1 MWSLLIKCRDP
12 WQPKVNAGLWTWLVL
27 SRREG
32 GSKFFINISHSVR
45 KLKSLVG
52 DGKGKWVEACTQSGV
67 NIIITSGPGKFM
79 LTIILLIGKSK
90 DLKIMNLKTDT
101 SSSAFESLYLLFCN
115 AWPEIHLSDLIEKDS
130 EEKEKRKGLL
140 AKPSNPALGN
150 PVTRSWSALCVYSRQ
165 SPTLI
170 SGLNLRAAGF
180 PGGVQKQKPTGHNLL
195 GDNKNRENTHWCAC
209 TTSHPIS
216 PYKQLVCETG
226 SRGK

>member
-12 WQPKVNAGLWTWLVL
+12 WQPKVNTGLWTWLVL
-27 SRREG
+27 SQWGG
-32 GSKFFINISHSVR
+32 GSEFFINISHSAW

-52 DGKGKWVEACTQSGV
+52 DGKGKWVGACTLSGV
-67 NIIITSGPGKFM
+67 NIIITVQPNSSLLKAKDWKSWILRKTHPPVHFKVYIYCSVMPGQKF
-79 LTIILLIGKSK
+79 T
-90 DLKIMNLKTDT
+90 
-101 SSSAFESLYLLFCN
+101 
-115 AWPEIHLSDLIEKDS
+115 PDLIEKDS
-130 EEKEKRKGLL
+130 KEKEEKRGLL
-140 AKPSNPALGN
+140 EKPSNPALGN

-195 GDNKNRENTHWCAC
+195 EDNKNRENTHWCAC

-226 SRGK
+226 SMGK